1 MRDFKVPDPQNNL
14 SAYKI
19 SLGTKPALQVNAS
32 LYLGLAWGIFT
43 LVLFVATNGNLEFH
57 TDELI
62 TYRVIQETWSEIARE
77 RLGAT
82 HSPVYFWLVKPLY
95 SISEDP
101 HILRYPSALFSAIGV
116 GMMVAAI
123 GSAISTRV
131 ANIYAVGLMTCP
143 GWIFLA
149 HFARP
154 YAMLAMLMMLGMAS
168 LLVIL
173 SRALANEPE
182 TAGQQETPTRH
193 WIVLSVT
200 TALAPAVLMSGS
212 LYVAALSFT
221 PLLNADLRRNREFV
235 AKWWR
240 AMLPGLAS
248 AALFSWLLSSAIIR
262 KSGAYWADRR
272 FPLSM
277 DSLIRVTSGTFS
289 SIDPSWTSASR
300 TLEAVIA
307 MAGVALVLGAFLL
320 RSRHRALFWTAVP
333 AAIVLPL
340 LYVLISFKTSLM
352 VERYFYLTTPGLFGL
367 IAISVDYLWR
377 KHIGAGLLL
386 ILLSCLILQ
395 AFNAHFWPHA
405 RILWRNAVEV
415 VLNARHDS
423 DLVVVYPSNRA
434 RMVKIILD
442 YEFSLDE
449 NIEALPGPGSYE
461 ELDDLIDASI
471 MSHGRIWII
480 DKWQTRN
487 ARAILD
493 RRSDLVGCRMDQ
505 RSRPLFVITKAATPN
520 MLPKTCEAYGETPG
534 SG

>member
-1 MRDFKVPDPQNNL
+1 MQ
-14 SAYKI
+14 
-19 SLGTKPALQVNAS
+19 TKTARPVNAS
-32 LYLGLAWGIFT
+32 LYLGLVWGLIA
-43 LVLFVATNGNLEFH
+43 LVLLVSTNGNLEFH
-57 TDELI
+57 SDELI
-62 TYRVIQETWSEIARE
+62 TYRVIQETWSEIVRE

-82 HSPVYFWLVKPLY
+82 HSPVYFWLIKPLY
-95 SISEDP
+95 SISDDP
-101 HILRYPSALFSAIGV
+101 HILRYPSALFSALGLGV
-116 GMMVAAI
+116 MVAAL
-123 GSAISTRV
+123 GAVTSTRI
-131 ANIYAVGLMTCP
+131 ANIYAIGLMTCP

-154 YAMLAMLMMLGMAS
+154 YALLAMLMMLGMAS

-182 TAGQQETPTRH
+182 AAGQQEAPIPH
-193 WIVLSVT
+193 WIILSVT
-200 TALAPAVLMSGS
+200 TALAPAVLMSGA
-212 LYVAALSFT
+212 LYVAALSLT
-221 PLLNADLRRNREFV
+221 PLLNADLRRNRQFV

-277 DSLIRVTSGTFS
+277 ESLIRVTSGTFS
-289 SIDPSWTSASR
+289 SVDPSWTSASR
-300 TLEAVIA
+300 TLEAAIA
-307 MAGVALVLGAFLL
+307 IAGVALVLGAFLR

-333 AAIVLPL
+333 AAIVLPI

-377 KHIGAGLLL
+377 KRIGAGLLL

-423 DLVVVYPSNRA
+423 DRVVVYPSNRA
-434 RMVKIILD
+434 LMVKIILD

-461 ELDDLIDASI
+461 ELEDLIDVSI
-471 MSHGRIWII
+471 NSHGRIWII
-480 DKWQTRN
+480 DKWKRRN
-487 ARAILD
+487 VRAILD
-493 RRSDLVGCRMDQ
+493 RRSDLVGCRMDH
-505 RSRPLFVITKAATPN
+505 RSRPLYVITKAATPN
-520 MLPKTCEAYGETPG
+520 LLPKACEADGETPT